1 MSYRSPGLDVFARRR
16 RMFEQAAEV
25 GAMPEGAHALVRA
38 EEEERRQA
46 QERQQRQ
53 AQAEEDAYA
62 A

>member
-1 MSYRSPGLDVFARRR
+1 
-16 RMFEQAAEV
+16 MFEQAAAV
-25 GAMPEGAHALVRA
+25 GAMPEGVHALVRA
-38 EEEERRQA
+38 EEEEHRQA